1 MTRSGWL
8 ALASIALA
16 ACTPSTI
23 DPTPEQRATSI
34 ETSACGHTSS
44 TTGSGV
50 LVADNTII
58 TAAHVVIGA
67 TAIRAIV
74 GGEQVDAIVVG
85 LDVTTDLALLQVS
98 AAPATDVELA
108 TLNSDD
114 VVTVL
119 GTQSGTVDATVT
131 RRLSMTVDDVRRET
145 RSERSGFELDVS
157 IVRGDSGAGVFDSRD
172 RLVGIVFAVPTERGN
187 ATFAVDATEVATLLA
202 APRQQFRCD
211 AASSLIE
218 PVLAQSSGTA
228 DEGS

>member
-1 MTRSGWL
+1 M
-8 ALASIALA
+8 
-16 ACTPSTI
+16 
-23 DPTPEQRATSI
+23 
-34 ETSACGHTSS
+34 
-44 TTGSGV
+44 
-50 LVADNTII
+50 
-58 TAAHVVIGA
+58 VIGA

-74 GGEQVDAIVVG
+74 SGEQVDATVVG
-85 LDVTTDLALLQVS
+85 LDVTTDLAVLQVS
-98 AAPATDVELA
+98 DAPATDVELA

-119 GTQSGTVDATVT
+119 GSQSGRVEATVT

-187 ATFAVDATEVATLLA
+187 ATFAVDTSEIATLLA
-202 APRQQFRCD
+202 APPQQFRCD

-218 PVLAQSSGTA
+218 PVLAESTDIT
-228 DEGS
+228 DERS